1 MNIYKNWM
9 SYLKDDV
16 RIIEVVM
23 PSAHNACSYDLNFM
37 GCCQNG
43 NLYEQFKY
51 GIRHFCIRL
60 DTDQKGN
67 IIVCHGISKGG
78 PFKNDLECMKKMLEE
93 NTSEFFIFDIREYYQ
108 QKFGPVT
115 LNFKA
120 DKSAV
125 NKLLEEYIK
134 PSEHAFTDFED
145 INDVTVGDIRKA
157 GKRYILYNF
166 ESAYDYSVNCEYD
179 FPWDKRINGLKAEN
193 FAKEVTKLFDLGK
206 PTGLNWFQIQ
216 QTPNLGTEIGVTS
229 PKKLDIKLRPYFK
242 NIISQVERNEKYL
255 KRANIIASDF
265 MTEDYMKSQA
275 ILKLN
280 LCKGNIIEDKCK
292 EFETGLGEVNNG

>member
-1 MNIYKNWM
+1 MKVYKKWM

-16 RIIEVVM
+16 KIIDVVM
-23 PSAHNACSYDLNFM
+23 PSAHNACSYDLKFM

-43 NLYEQFKY
+43 NLYEQYKY
-51 GIRHFCIRL
+51 GVRHFCIRL
-60 DTDQKGN
+60 DTNKNGE

-78 PFKNDLECMKKMLEE
+78 IFENDLKCIQKMLRE
-93 NTSEFFIFDIREYYQ
+93 NDSEFFIFDIREYYP

-115 LNFKA
+115 INFKA
-120 DKSAV
+120 DK
-125 NKLLEEYIK
+125 NQLNELLEKYIQ
-134 PSEHAFTDFED
+134 PSKYAFTDFDD

-166 ESAYDYSVNCEYD
+166 EKAYDYSVNCEYD

-193 FAKEVTKLFDLGK
+193 FAKEVAKLFDLGK
-206 PTGLNWFQIQ
+206 MTGLNWFQIQ
-216 QTPNLGTEIGVTS
+216 QTPNLGTEIGIVT
-229 PKKLDIKLRPYFK
+229 PKKLDEKLRPYFAD
-242 NIISQVERNEKYL
+242 IIKQVENNEKYL

-265 MTEDYMKSQA
+265 MTEDYMKSQL

-280 LCKGNIIEDKCK
+280 LSKNNIIAEKRD
-292 EFETGLGEVNNG
+292 EFVENL